1 MKSLLL
7 ITALT
12 LFCFEGNSQTL
23 RQTLL
28 RQDSSLKDV
37 IVIKCKTKA
46 DLFITILV
54 KQKDWWEDIE
64 LVSFSKGHI
73 LWTAKFDTLPSSQ
86 SILSARQISLKGI
99 SLPLIEVFDVTH
111 QGNGYYYL
119 YEIKGKHARLITQT
133 RAVDW
138 NFEEALEFNHK
149 FNCSIIY
156 KGGKLTPFYR
166 DVNNDG
172 ITDIILKGTIQIFE
186 SDWKTKLKE
195 YPAQK
200 VLIFNKAKKK
210 FVEDLRQRKGFDKDD
225 D

>member
-1 MKSLLL
+1 MT
-7 ITALT
+7 I
-12 LFCFEGNSQTL
+12 FCFSTNSQTL
-23 RQTLL
+23 RQVVLG
-28 RQDSSLKDV
+28 QDLSLKDV
-37 IVIKCKTKA
+37 TIIKFSA
-46 DLFITILV
+46 DPNLFITILV
-54 KQKDWWEDIE
+54 REKDWWEDIQI
-64 LVSFSKGHI
+64 VNFSNGHI

-99 SLPLIEVFDVTH
+99 AFPLIEVFDVTH

-119 YEIKGKHARLITQT
+119 YELKEKKAILITQT

-138 NFEEALEFNHK
+138 SFDMGLEINHK
-149 FNCSIIY
+149 FNYSIIY
-156 KGGKLTPFYR
+156 KGGKLTTFYK

-172 ITDIILKGTIQIFE
+172 VTDIILKGTIQVFE

-200 VLIFNKAKKK
+200 VLVYSTTKKR
-210 FVEDLRQRKGFDKDD
+210 FIEDLKQRKGFDRDD

>member
-1 MKSLLL
+1 M
-7 ITALT
+7 
-12 LFCFEGNSQTL
+12 
-23 RQTLL
+23 LL
-28 RQDSSLKDV
+28 RQDSRMKDV
-37 IVIKCKTKA
+37 TIIKCNT
-46 DLFITILV
+46 DPNLFITILV
-54 KQKDWWEDIE
+54 REKDWWEDIQ
-64 LVSFSKGHI
+64 VVNFSNGHI

-99 SLPLIEVFDVTH
+99 ALPLIEVFDVTH

-119 YEIKGKHARLITQT
+119 YELKGKQARLITQT

-138 NFEEALEFNHK
+138 NFDEGLEFNHK
-149 FNCSIIY
+149 VDCSIIY
-156 KGGKLTPFYR
+156 KGGKLTPIYR

-200 VLIFNKAKKK
+200 VLVYNITKKR
-210 FVEDLRQRKGFDKDD
+210 FIEDLKQRKGFDKDD